1 MEKKLIKKFDLKM
14 LQEFYTHLNINFIII
29 YIIHKILTSLKITQI
44 ILKIIF
50 SNAFPTNII
59 NFCFFISNSSQHIM
73 MKSSTPEKDKK

>member
-1 MEKKLIKKFDLKM
+1 MEKELIKKFDLKM

-29 YIIHKILTSLKITQI
+29 YIIHKILTLLKITQI

-59 NFCFFISNSSQHIM
+59 NFCFLINNSSQYIM
-73 MKSSTPEKDKK
+73 MKSSRPEKDKK